1 MEEKISVIIPC
12 YNVEKYIGRC
22 LTSVVEQTI
31 GLQMLEIICVN
42 DASTDN
48 TWEELCAWERRYPEN
63 ILLINFTENGAQ
75 GRARNVALSHATGA
89 YVTFL
94 DSDDWVERDAYEK
107 AYQAMKT
114 YDCDI
119 VRYGYIRDNGVD
131 DVWNIHEKSM
141 GKDWLLVI
149 SDIDERKKFLAT
161 DIMGHLCVDK
171 VYKAKWIQESQLS
184 FPEGCKYEDI
194 FWGVLSYY
202 YGTRIYFLNEIMY
215 HYYKNPNSTV
225 MTQNIS
231 YHMDRFDVVLQLW
244 EECKKRELL
253 KDYQKEAELNFL
265 IYYYLDGIKMMAL
278 CYTDLKYQKFQELC
292 QTVQNVIPNYKE
304 NLYINEILSE
314 LDQLQIALID
324 QNITK
329 ED

>member
-1 MEEKISVIIPC
+1 
-12 YNVEKYIGRC
+12 
-22 LTSVVEQTI
+22 
-31 GLQMLEIICVN
+31 
-42 DASTDN
+42 
-48 TWEELCAWERRYPEN
+48 
-63 ILLINFTENGAQ
+63 
-75 GRARNVALSHATGA
+75 
-89 YVTFL
+89 
-94 DSDDWVERDAYEK
+94 
-107 AYQAMKT
+107 
-114 YDCDI
+114 
-119 VRYGYIRDNGVD
+119 
-131 DVWNIHEKSM
+131 
-141 GKDWLLVI
+141 
-149 SDIDERKKFLAT
+149 
-161 DIMGHLCVDK
+161 
-171 VYKAKWIQESQLS
+171 
-184 FPEGCKYEDI
+184 
-194 FWGVLSYY
+194 
-202 YGTRIYFLNEIMY
+202 
-215 HYYKNPNSTV
+215 

-329 ED
+329 EDFAQLINVLRGDATKM